1 MKSWTAPQASP
12 ASGLWSSSSTLSV
25 EIGKIKYEQV
35 DSPVKFYHHFLG
47 NLYKAGDVVAYKE
60 FSKDWRWKAFPHTVE
75 LDGRLLKRSKDII
88 LKAIHDL
95 LTKLET
101 KDVDANSASAQ
112 LAFTSHG
119 GGKSSFRGRSGSGT
133 ANPKHWTGRIG
144 GKFCR
149 LCQAAR
155 FSRRIFTSH
164 KVQDCSK
171 VCLEKMSWFLT
182 CKLILKSTQWLWL
195 GSGSS
200 MTNRPWNFLFLRFDY
215 TDCLLHWCWIR
226 TCHGS
231 SCRMGRCT
239 SSTYCK
245 LIPG

>member
-1 MKSWTAPQASP
+1 MIFSLSWKLRMLTQ
-12 ASGLWSSSSTLSV
+12 TL
-25 EIGKIKYEQV
+25 
-35 DSPVKFYHHFLG
+35 PVHSL
-47 NLYKAGDVVAYKE
+47 
-60 FSKDWRWKAFPHTVE
+60 
-75 LDGRLLKRSKDII
+75 
-88 LKAIHDL
+88 
-95 LTKLET
+95 
-101 KDVDANSASAQ
+101 Q
-112 LAFTSHG
+112 AFTSHG

-133 ANPKHWTGRIG
+133 ANPKHWTGRLG

-164 KVQDCSK
+164 KDQDCSK

-239 SSTYCK
+239 SSIYCK
-245 LIPG
+245 HIPG

>member
-35 DSPVKFYHHFLG
+35 DSPVKFYKKIYHHFLG

-112 LAFTSHG
+112 LTSLHLTWRGEIFFPRKVWKWNCKSKTLDRTNWWKSLQIVPSRKVFTENLYKPQG
-119 GGKSSFRGRSGSGT
+119 
-133 ANPKHWTGRIG
+133 P
-144 GKFCR
+144 R
-149 LCQAAR
+149 L
-155 FSRRIFTSH
+155 F
-164 KVQDCSK
+164 
-171 VCLEKMSWFLT
+171 
-182 CKLILKSTQWLWL
+182 
-195 GSGSS
+195 
-200 MTNRPWNFLFLRFDY
+200 
-215 TDCLLHWCWIR
+215 
-226 TCHGS
+226 
-231 SCRMGRCT
+231 
-239 SSTYCK
+239 
-245 LIPG
+245 